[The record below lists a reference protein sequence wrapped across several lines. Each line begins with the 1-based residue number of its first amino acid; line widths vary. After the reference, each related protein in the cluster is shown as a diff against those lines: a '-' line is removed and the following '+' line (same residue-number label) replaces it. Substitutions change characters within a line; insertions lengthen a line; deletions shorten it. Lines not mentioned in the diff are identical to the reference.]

1 MNVLKETSQNYLN
14 ILQVKEVE
22 SGSPPKKKNNIR
34 VTIRLRKSKEK
45 KYNVFG
51 FYLQRQAGRSQD
63 LAPISQDVSRNLFS
77 IRFLEKQ

>member
-22 SGSPPKKKNNIR
+22 PGSPPKKKNNIR

>member
-22 SGSPPKKKNNIR
+22 PGSPPKKKNNIGA
-34 VTIRLRKSKEK
+34 TIRLRKSKEK
-45 KYNVFG
+45 EYNVFG